1 MSEFLQEQEEPEEEG
16 WFEHHRLVAD
26 KGQGLLRIDKF
37 LFTKMEHTSRNRIQR
52 SAQMGCIRV
61 NDVAVK
67 SNYRVKPG
75 DVVTVVFPNPP
86 RSQTL
91 EPEPMDLAIC
101 FEDDHLLV
109 LDKPAGL
116 VVHPGVGN
124 HTGTLVNGLLYH
136 FSQLPVA
143 KNPHG
148 AHGEMQ
154 RPGLIHRL
162 DKDTSGT
169 MVIAKTEEAMTL
181 VARQFF
187 ERTIHRRYVALV
199 WGNVAEDQGTIEGAI
214 GRDPR
219 DRQAFRVFPDGSQG
233 KPAITHYKVLERF
246 GFVTL
251 VECRLETGRT
261 HQIRVHLKYL
271 GHTLFNDPRYG
282 GQQVLKGID
291 SAKYKLFVQHLMA
304 LIPGQALHAKSLG
317 FMHPFTGEDLYFET
331 PVPVGFSQILE
342 RWRTFMAGHLGP
354 VHL

>member
-1 MSEFLQEQEEPEEEG
+1 
-16 WFEHHRLVAD
+16 
-26 KGQGLLRIDKF
+26 
-37 LFTKMEHTSRNRIQR
+37 
-52 SAQMGCIRV
+52 
-61 NDVAVK
+61 
-67 SNYRVKPG
+67 
-75 DVVTVVFPNPP
+75 
-86 RSQTL
+86 
-91 EPEPMDLAIC
+91 
-101 FEDDHLLV
+101 
-109 LDKPAGL
+109 
-116 VVHPGVGN
+116 
-124 HTGTLVNGLLYH
+124 
-136 FSQLPVA
+136 
-143 KNPHG
+143 
-148 AHGEMQ
+148 
-154 RPGLIHRL
+154 
-162 DKDTSGT
+162 
-169 MVIAKTEEAMTL
+169 MTL

-304 LIPGQALHAKSLG
+304 LIPGQALHAKALG
-317 FMHPFTGEDLYFET
+317 FVHPFTGEDLYFET